1 MYVCMI
7 IRHIQSQKHTDLYT
21 DNTIQMCTTVDDNTE
36 ICCPEVVTYLTRP
49 KVKCNM
55 PLRSPNQQCQT
66 TDGKGVRHRKMK
78 QLKNQTESVKC
89 GAAELD
95 IWRAAYLDIP
105 AAGNLTETLLTLQR
119 LVHLVVGHT
128 EHAQLRL
135 VVAATLGKHHK
146 VHHEWHH
153 DCLRVQLRCH
163 GDHITRTLAVDQ
175 PEPAQNDSQ
184 SQPEPAHNDS
194 QSQPK
199 PAHNDSQYC
208 WSLPT

>member
-1 MYVCMI
+1 
-7 IRHIQSQKHTDLYT
+7 
-21 DNTIQMCTTVDDNTE
+21 
-36 ICCPEVVTYLTRP
+36 
-49 KVKCNM
+49 
-55 PLRSPNQQCQT
+55 
-66 TDGKGVRHRKMK
+66 MK

-199 PAHNDSQYC
+199 PAHNDSQSQPKPAHNDSQYC